1 MKVDIFNSNKKYNII
16 YADPP
21 WNFNSKEL
29 QKYKWKRFRPLEEVY
44 QTEKTSDMKEWNI
57 KRITEKDCAIF
68 MWTTD
73 SHIKEAIE
81 LMESWGFRYVSVAFI
96 WSKTSKNGNLLWNLG
111 AWAMKN
117 CELCLFGTKGR
128 MLKYKKSNSIKQLF
142 CAERTVHS
150 KKPDCVYGFI
160 EELFG
165 EVSKIE
171 LFARQ
176 SHSGWDCWGLEAP
189 DD

>member
-29 QKYKWKRFRPLEEVY
+29 QKYKGKRFRPLEEVY

-73 SHIKEAIE
+73 AHIKEAIE
-81 LMESWGFRYVSVAFI
+81 LFEHAVENNSHYTLAYF
-96 WSKTSKNGNLLWNLG
+96 NLG
-111 AWAMKN
+111 RAYAILKEN
-117 CELCLFGTKGR
+117 TKAAKYFQQALDLNAITNDLDDEDIRYRLYKLF
-128 MLKYKKSNSIKQLF
+128 
-142 CAERTVHS
+142 
-150 KKPDCVYGFI
+150 
-160 EELFG
+160 
-165 EVSKIE
+165 EV
-171 LFARQ
+171 
-176 SHSGWDCWGLEAP
+176 
-189 DD
+189 